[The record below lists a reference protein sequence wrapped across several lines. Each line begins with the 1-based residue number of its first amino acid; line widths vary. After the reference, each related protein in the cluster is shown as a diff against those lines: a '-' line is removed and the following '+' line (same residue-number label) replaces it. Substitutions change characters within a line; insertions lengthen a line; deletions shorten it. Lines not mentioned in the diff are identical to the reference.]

1 MDECH
6 GVERSTP
13 GLRSYISGWHI
24 QFLLAKCC
32 APQEILQIIN
42 VAQLVKFMEVT
53 TSMPI
58 GFCMCFGA
66 CTFRFF
72 SVGSARHSERALD
85 GLLPPFDGG
94 SGWNDVETAL
104 TTSVTF
110 KGILVEEG
118 QVIERYSHNRFPLDL
133 PKINPPQKVTHQK
146 TNMIVENQ

>member
-1 MDECH
+1 MNAMGSKEAHRGWEATFLVDISNSYLQNVVH
-6 GVERSTP
+6 P
-13 GLRSYISGWHI
+13 KRSYRLSMWRSWW
-24 QFLLAKCC
+24 
-32 APQEILQIIN
+32 
-42 VAQLVKFMEVT
+42 KFMEVT

-146 TNMIVENQ
+146 TDMIVENQ